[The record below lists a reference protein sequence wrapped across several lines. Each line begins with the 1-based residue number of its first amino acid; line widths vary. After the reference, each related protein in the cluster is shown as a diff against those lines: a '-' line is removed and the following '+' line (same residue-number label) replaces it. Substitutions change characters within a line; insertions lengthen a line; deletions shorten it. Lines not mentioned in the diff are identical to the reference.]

1 MRVWPMRIASL
12 CLLLAAGAPI
22 AAQEQPDPPAK
33 PLHRFPGLPEPP
45 PAPGRK
51 DGPPPLQ
58 LFIAPS
64 GQPFRAPRGQPYP
77 TAQWFAQADTDH
89 DGKLDK
95 PEFRADFERF
105 FDQLDVDHDDVIDSA
120 EITRYE
126 REIVPEASSGPG
138 GFGPFGSK
146 GPKGAGARSGLGVAN
161 AEGGGEGTG
170 AGKGQGRGE
179 GGSEGDGQQGPP
191 RGGPPPGGLPP
202 GGPPPGFQPIQGA
215 GMFGIINIPQ
225 PIAAMDANLDG
236 RVTRSEMVAAANR
249 RFDLLDSDSR
259 GYLVLRELPRTPAQS
274 GGLKRRRPPGFPG

>member
-1 MRVWPMRIASL
+1 MRVVCLS
-12 CLLLAAGAPI
+12 LLLAAGVPVQ
-22 AAQEQPDPPAK
+22 AQEQPDPPTK

-45 PAPGRK
+45 PPLGRTGAPPR
-51 DGPPPLQ
+51 LQ
-58 LFIAPS
+58 VFIAPS
-64 GQPFRAPRGQPYP
+64 GEPFRAPPGQPYP

-89 DGKLDK
+89 DGKLDR

-105 FDQLDVDHDDVIDSA
+105 FDQLDIDHDDVIDSN
-120 EITRYE
+120 EISRYE
-126 REIVPEASSGPG
+126 REVAPEASSGPG
-138 GFGPFGSK
+138 GFGPFGSNK
-146 GPKGAGARSGLGVAN
+146 PRNAGAGA
-161 AEGGGEGTG
+161 G
-170 AGKGQGRGE
+170 AGIGIAKAE
-179 GGSEGDGQQGPP
+179 SGSEGAGEGQQGPP

-236 RVTRSEMVAAANR
+236 RVTRSENLAAANR

-259 GYLVLRELPRTPAQS
+259 GYLVLRELPRTPAQR